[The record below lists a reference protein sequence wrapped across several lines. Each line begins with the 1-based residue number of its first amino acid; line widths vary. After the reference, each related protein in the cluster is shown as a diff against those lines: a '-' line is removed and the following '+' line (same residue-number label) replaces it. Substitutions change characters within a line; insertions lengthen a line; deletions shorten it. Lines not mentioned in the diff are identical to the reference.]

1 MNMQPSWSR
10 HISPLA
16 KKLARDLINELS
28 IQPGF
33 DLSFFLDVDNRY
45 DNYQSVRIWV
55 QRMLDH
61 EIDEPSD
68 LFAIL
73 TRLFTKCIPAAN

>member
-1 MNMQPSWSR
+1 MSMQPSWSR

-33 DLSFFLDVDNRY
+33 NLAFFLDVENRY
-45 DNYQSVRIWV
+45 DNYESVRIWV

-61 EIDEPSD
+61 EIEEPSD
-68 LFAIL
+68 LFNIL
-73 TRLFTKCIPAAN
+73 TSLLMKCIPAEY